1 MEPIP
6 VPAPPKSSFNT
17 NRRVSDLLLSQVK
30 HFQHVA
36 QKLGLEVDR
45 ALERDIY
52 NEGGAARYITSITRA
67 LRSGSQP
74 FKAKPVVAIRRA
86 IRPPRQQPATLDLAA
101 GAATP
106 SPAPASGAS
115 KAPRRSRKAKR
126 GKKP

>member
-6 VPAPPKSSFNT
+6 VPAPPKSSFNK

-36 QKLGLEVDR
+36 QKLGLEADP

-52 NEGGAARYITSITRA
+52 TGGGAARYITTITRA
-67 LRSGSQP
+67 LRSGSYP
-74 FKAKPVVAIRRA
+74 SKARSVVAIRRA

-106 SPAPASGAS
+106 PPKSASRAS
-115 KAPRRSRKAKR
+115 KAPRRSRKAKP